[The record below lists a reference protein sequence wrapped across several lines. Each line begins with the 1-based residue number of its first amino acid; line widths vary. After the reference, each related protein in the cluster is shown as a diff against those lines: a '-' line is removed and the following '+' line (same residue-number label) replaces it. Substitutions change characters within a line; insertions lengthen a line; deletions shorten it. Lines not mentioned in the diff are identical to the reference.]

1 MERVEL
7 AIVGAGR
14 AALSA
19 LAALPRES
27 IKDCIVID
35 PAGTWLH
42 AFASRHVRNGATHL
56 RSTVTQTP
64 FPGACGLQMYIEST
78 GQERETV
85 KLSEAYAAIPSV
97 KVYAEYCASS
107 VSRLFGNARVIK
119 GTVVDVAF
127 VSGSGGGGG
136 GGDDVTNAMRADGF
150 DLGRFGAMVLTL
162 DDGRRVL
169 AARCVWTGKFSQP
182 LVPEWVLRAR
192 ESYAARRVEEGREDV
207 ATDCSGEILNAR
219 DVDVSVPKTIL
230 GKRILVVGGG
240 MTAATLAISACR
252 RGAKSVTLLSRRR
265 LTVSEFECDVKYFG
279 NKGLRDFQ
287 ACGDMQRRAEML
299 ETYAAH
305 ASVNEFTHQQLL
317 KEQNGKLLI
326 LEQRMIKRVSWD
338 GSKKCWQ
345 LVTVPTEA
353 ATVEFETEQ
362 YRRFREG
369 GHKPEESALSSFQ
382 KETIYD
388 FDAIWLGCGEVTNI
402 ANDPALRNLISA
414 TEIQICKGLPALAEE
429 TFDCE
434 HNQGLSAVAGGAGGC
449 RWPGT
454 SLYVIGAYAGL
465 TIGPGADLAVG
476 QRITAKQI
484 ATAMKR
490 HQSMI
495 LRKVNP
501 YSIKKQIANEC
512 SAPHSHEAHTNG
524 GTPKLPIEMRAKGII
539 DIAQIVPQGMKLVE
553 LEQYDMYEEDMTMD
567 IRVKLPEQIANE
579 NIHVCF
585 ERQALEMWAIGRSC
599 AYRFFVQKLYKPV
612 IVDRCSH
619 KVFAKKQ
626 RVTLKIHKYNN
637 LYWRFLK
644 G

>member
-1 MERVEL
+1 MERVEF
-7 AIVGAGR
+7 AVVGAGR

-19 LAALPRES
+19 LAALPRET
-27 IKDCIVID
+27 IKDCVVID

-64 FPGACGLQMYIEST
+64 FPGACGLQTYIEET
-78 GQERETV
+78 GQGRETV
-85 KLSEAYAAIPSV
+85 KLNEAYAAIPSV
-97 KVYAEYCASS
+97 KVYAEYCALS

-119 GTVVDVAF
+119 GAVVDVDF
-127 VSGSGGGGG
+127 VSAES
-136 GGDDVTNAMRADGF
+136 DDVKKAMRDGGF
-150 DLGRFGAMVLTL
+150 DLGRFGAMILTL

-169 AARCVWTGKFSQP
+169 AARCVWTAKFSVP
-182 LVPEWVLRAR
+182 LVPEWVLHAR
-192 ESYAARRVEEGREDV
+192 ESYATRRVEEGQDV
-207 ATDCSGEILNAR
+207 MDCSNEILNAR
-219 DVDVSVPKTIL
+219 DVDVSVPKTTL

-299 ETYAAH
+299 ETFATH
-305 ASVNEFTHQQLL
+305 ATVNEFTHQQLL

-326 LEQRMIKRVSWD
+326 LEQRMITSVTWNH
-338 GSKKCWQ
+338 SKKCWQ
-345 LVTVPTEA
+345 LVTVPSEA
-353 ATVEFETEQ
+353 ATVEFESEQ

-369 GHKPEESALSSFQ
+369 GVKPEESAFSNFQ
-382 KETIYD
+382 KESLYD
-388 FDAIWLGCGEVTNI
+388 FDTIWLGCGEVTNV
-402 ANDPALRNLISA
+402 ANDPALQSLILA
-414 TEIQICKGLPALAEE
+414 TEIQICKGLPTLAEE

-454 SLYVIGAYAGL
+454 SLYIIGAYASL

-484 ATAMKR
+484 ATTMKR

-495 LRKVNP
+495 LRKIDP
-501 YSIKKQIANEC
+501 YAVKKHTADEC
-512 SAPHSHEAHTNG
+512 STPHSHEVRTNG
-524 GTPKLPIEMRAKGII
+524 GPPKLPIEMRAKGII

-567 IRVKLPEQIANE
+567 IRVKLPEQIASE
-579 NIHVCF
+579 NICVCF

-612 IVDRCSH
+612 IVDRCNH
-619 KVFAKKQ
+619 RVFAKKQ